1 MADEKKE
8 EGAQNCRKCGG
19 CKFFAGMLV
28 GLLLAGTGLGIY
40 LAGTCGHCRSVSMMK
55 AGCPFSGPMGQMAP
69 MGRAPAG
76 R

>member
-8 EGAQNCRKCGG
+8 DGSQNCARKCGG

-40 LAGTCGHCRSVSMMK
+40 LAGKCGRCHSMMK
-55 AGCPFSGPMGQMAP
+55 AGCPFSGE
-69 MGRAPAG
+69 MGRPPAG